1 MRTTVRIDDS
11 LLRELKEFAQ
21 REGLS
26 LTKLLNRVLRRGMN
40 GLKGEGKA
48 SRPYREK
55 TFSIGQPAVN
65 LDKALTLAASLE
77 DDEVREKLDRRK

>member
-1 MRTTVRIDDS
+1 MRIDDA
-11 LLRELKEFAQ
+11 LLRELKELAQ

-26 LTKLLNRVLRRGMN
+26 LTKLLNRVLRHGMS
-40 GLKGEGKA
+40 GLKDEGKA

-55 TFSIGQPAVN
+55 TFSIGPPSVN
-65 LDKALTLAASLE
+65 LDKALMLAASLE